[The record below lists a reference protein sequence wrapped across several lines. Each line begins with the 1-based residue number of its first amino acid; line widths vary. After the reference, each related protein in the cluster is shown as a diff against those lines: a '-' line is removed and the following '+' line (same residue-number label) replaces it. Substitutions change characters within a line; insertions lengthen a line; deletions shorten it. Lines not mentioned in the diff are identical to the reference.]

1 MILVDSNIW
10 FDVITHDP
18 TWFDW
23 SVEALRQALM
33 EGAGINQIIMAEIA
47 AGFPDVEAARDAIHP
62 AVALIDLPWEAAP
75 LAGAAFRR
83 YRQTHK
89 GSKTSP
95 MPDFYI
101 YAHCAV
107 AGMPLL
113 TRDRGK
119 ASYFPEVALI
129 TPDD

>member
-1 MILVDSNIW
+1 MILVDSNVWLDIL
-10 FDVITHDP
+10 TRDP
-18 TWFDW
+18 IWFDW
-23 SVEALRQALM
+23 SVEALGQALM
-33 EGAGINQIIMAEIA
+33 EGVGINQIIMAEIA
-47 AGFPDVEAARDAIHP
+47 AGFPDVESARDAIHP
-62 AVALIDLPWEAAP
+62 EVALIDLPWEAAP

-83 YRQTHK
+83 YRRNHQ
-89 GSKTSP
+89 GPKTSP

-119 ASYFPEVALI
+119 ASYFPDVELI
-129 TPDD
+129 APDR